1 MFLIKQLGIAIGI
14 MIVLAIAIHFLNKR
28 SEKFVM
34 GNSNPY
40 GTLDYV
46 AHPYALDSSTP
57 ISLN

>member
-28 SEKFVM
+28 TEKFEL
-34 GNSNPY
+34 GNSSPY
-40 GTLDYV
+40 GTLDYIP
-46 AHPYALDSSTP
+46 HPNALDSSIP